1 MNDIPNGILLLM
13 DAKPGNIG
21 TLAATYLTYA
31 DACYD
36 ADDGFHADDG
46 VDFESADGLGL
57 RRAIN

>member
-1 MNDIPNGILLLM
+1 MNDIPNGISLLM

-36 ADDGFHADDG
+36 ANDGFHADDG
-46 VDFESADGLGL
+46 VDFESADGLG
-57 RRAIN
+57 